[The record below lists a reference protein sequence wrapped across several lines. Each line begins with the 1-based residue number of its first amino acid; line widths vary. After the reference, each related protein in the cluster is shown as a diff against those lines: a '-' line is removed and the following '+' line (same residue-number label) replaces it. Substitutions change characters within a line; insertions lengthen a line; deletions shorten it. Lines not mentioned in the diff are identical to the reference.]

1 MAEHYEVLGLA
12 AQIVSAHVSH
22 NAVPSDQLP
31 GLIRQVFNSLA
42 TAEQATTVLPKPESA
57 VTVKQSVTAGHIVC
71 LDCGKHFSMLK
82 RHLMTDHKL
91 TPEQVQAAMGV
102 TTVVPFGRAQLR
114 KDKIGAGEEDRV
126 GSQRVSGAD
135 EDGTKGCSQDGS
147 PQVMKC
153 GSQSSPI
160 YTAICQ
166 RSKLCSPTS
175 KGAV

>member
-91 TPEQVQAAMGV
+91 TPKQYRRQWELPRSYPLVAPNYAK
-102 TTVVPFGRAQLR
+102 TRSALA
-114 KDKIGAGEEDRV
+114 KKIGLGRK
-126 GSQRVSGAD
+126 GSIIND
-135 EDGTKGCSQDGS
+135 ECRAKGYSQDGS

>member
-1 MAEHYEVLGLA
+1 M
-12 AQIVSAHVSH
+12 
-22 NAVPSDQLP
+22 
-31 GLIRQVFNSLA
+31 
-42 TAEQATTVLPKPESA
+42 LPKPEFA

-82 RHLMTDHKL
+82 WHLMTDHKL
-91 TPEQVQAAMGV
+91 TPEQYRQRWELPRLYPLVAPNYAK
-102 TTVVPFGRAQLR
+102 TRSALA
-114 KDKIGAGEEDRV
+114 KKIGLVE
-126 GSQRVSGAD
+126 QRVSGAD

>member
-42 TAEQATTVLPKPESA
+42 TAEQATTVPPKPESA

-91 TPEQVQAAMGV
+91 TPEQYRQRWELPRSYPWSHLTMQRQDRHWRRRSGWVARAAAPMK
-102 TTVVPFGRAQLR
+102 TGRKATR
-114 KDKIGAGEEDRV
+114 K
-126 GSQRVSGAD
+126 
-135 EDGTKGCSQDGS
+135 
-147 PQVMKC
+147 
-153 GSQSSPI
+153 
-160 YTAICQ
+160 TAA
-166 RSKLCSPTS
+166 RR
-175 KGAV
+175 

>member
-1 MAEHYEVLGLA
+1 
-12 AQIVSAHVSH
+12 
-22 NAVPSDQLP
+22 
-31 GLIRQVFNSLA
+31 
-42 TAEQATTVLPKPESA
+42 
-57 VTVKQSVTAGHIVC
+57 
-71 LDCGKHFSMLK
+71 
-82 RHLMTDHKL
+82 
-91 TPEQVQAAMGV
+91 MGV